1 LVIGNQ
7 YQLPIFFRI
16 GNWYFRNSRKNGQIM
31 SSLDYWKTWLHFEYQ
46 NLILHHK
53 IAIHSNHKLFLSFF
67 CPRIAHFR
75 ENNRGAGY
83 AARACLVV
91 FARKR
96 TEWNCAGIAERILKS
111 LLKEGVRKADRNPES
126 AIEKISSQIVAMR
139 SLVHL
144 ISSCTKHHYQFL
156 PILL

>member
-1 LVIGNQ
+1 MTFWIGIDYQFHEKLVIGNQ

-75 ENNRGAGY
+75 ENDSGASY

-91 FARKR
+91 FASKR
-96 TEWNCAGIAERILKS
+96 TEWNCAGIAQEFWNRCYRGRA
-111 LLKEGVRKADRNPES
+111 EGRQES
-126 AIEKISSQIVAMR
+126 RVSYREDQLSNRVNVLAR
-139 SLVHL
+139 PLD
-144 ISSCTKHHYQFL
+144 
-156 PILL
+156 

>member
-1 LVIGNQ
+1 MVIGNQ
-7 YQLPIFFRI
+7 YQLPIFLRI

-53 IAIHSNHKLFLSFF
+53 IAIHSNDKLFLSFF
-67 CPRIAHFR
+67 CSRIAHFR

-96 TEWNCAGIAERILKS
+96 TEWNCADIAQRILKS
-111 LLKEGVRKADRNPES
+111 LLQGACGRLTGIQSQLSRRS
-126 AIEKISSQIVAMR
+126 ALKSWRYACSS
-139 SLVHL
+139 
-144 ISSCTKHHYQFL
+144 T
-156 PILL
+156 